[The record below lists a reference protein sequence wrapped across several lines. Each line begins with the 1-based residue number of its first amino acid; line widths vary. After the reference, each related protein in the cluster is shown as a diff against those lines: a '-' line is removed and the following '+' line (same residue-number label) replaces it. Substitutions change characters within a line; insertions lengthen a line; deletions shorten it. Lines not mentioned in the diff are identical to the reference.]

1 MYQLSH
7 FIMHKLKNFLIFF
20 EALARK
26 YAKNVMDLR
35 NIREKGGYANRTAID
50 NCPFFFMRYVLPL
63 HSLSLIS
70 LSILPTLY
78 ANCYPLP
85 FAFLYS
91 QFFSSISSFLSILTD
106 FQ

>member
-63 HSLSLIS
+63 HLLSLIFFS
-70 LSILPTLY
+70 LF
-78 ANCYPLP
+78 YPHCMQTVTHFLSHFYIHNFFLQFRP
-85 FAFLYS
+85 FS
-91 QFFSSISSFLSILTD
+91 QF
-106 FQ
+106 